1 MSSENKT
8 GSKKLVGRLV
18 LAAIVAAFAV
28 AAAQSR
34 AHTSTPSQAT
44 ASSESE
50 SQLFEGTQQ
59 P

>member
-1 MSSENKT
+1 MSSENQA
-8 GSKKLVGRLV
+8 GSKKMVGRLV

-34 AHTSTPSQAT
+34 AHTSAPSQES
-44 ASSESE
+44 ASPESE
-50 SQLFEGTQQ
+50 SQLFVGTQQ